1 MKTKKKFKN
10 KKVKYPWCYQF
21 ECVGHTDYHN
31 VAAYCTL
38 HYINTMIKMWSI
50 DERML
55 LCPLHYKCRIGPS
68 VDMTKEKA
76 VSGNWRCN
84 DLLFLVAKV
93 CFYFFKFSVVYV
105 EKKVKTKT
113 IQNGCLTAWLSA
125 GATTTPSFTCSRMKL
140 TVSQPCIYLSVKEIS
155 FIYCTLIR

>member
-1 MKTKKKFKN
+1 MN
-10 KKVKYPWCYQF
+10 RKVKYPRCCQF

-55 LCPLHYKCRIGPS
+55 LCPLHYKCRIGPP
-68 VDMTKEKA
+68 VDTKTKTKRKLQWVVTDGA
-76 VSGNWRCN
+76 I
-84 DLLFLVAKV
+84 DLLFLVTKV

-105 EKKVKTKT
+105 DKKKVLQKKKKKN
-113 IQNGCLTAWLSA
+113 IMAKKWLSH
-125 GATTTPSFTCSRMKL
+125 CL
-140 TVSQPCIYLSVKEIS
+140 WLSGRCCN
-155 FIYCTLIR
+155 CTLHHLFRDRTNS